1 MKTKLLF
8 CIFLLFSLIFLAACS
23 LPFSGLI
30 VNTVPSA
37 EPLAV
42 PTSQQTPEPTPSPT
56 PTPTPQPY
64 PNGFDICGRH
74 YEITASELDLS
85 GITDTRDI
93 NIFREIIPFAENLQT
108 IQLGSESGTPV
119 SWEVISQLQE
129 IAPDL
134 HYVYSFSLYGEPM
147 TLDTEYID
155 LRKIS
160 VSDDGASVISALPC
174 MKKCKTLDMDS
185 CGVDNEH
192 MAAIRDAFPHVKVIW
207 RVRFSTLDYS
217 VRTDVKTILASLTG
231 EGPYAG
237 ITTEESAL
245 PLTYCTEVI
254 NLDLGHNNNMRTLS
268 FLRYMPNLEV
278 FITYNNFLRDVDD
291 LSYCKKLR
299 YLELYGSS
307 MYNIN
312 SIAELDELTDLQLSF
327 CYNLEDISP
336 IVPADKVPKLRRLFL
351 TPDCIPE
358 EQIEAF
364 KATLEELAFADVL
377 LHVIDLSSPE
387 WEEQAWVVDDLIRQL
402 GAEQTPCIRVFNK
415 CDAYMGILPH
425 GENIICV
432 SAKTREGL
440 PALTALI
447 SKLVDRGRHHVH
459 LMVPYSDAGLTD
471 MLNREAI
478 IERQEYT
485 ENGIEIDAIVPS
497 EIFGKVRPFIPGWQE
512 PHEAWEL

>member
-37 EPLAV
+37 EPMAV
-42 PTSQQTPEPTPSPT
+42 PTSQQTPEPTPAPT

-268 FLRYMPNLEV
+268 FLH
-278 FITYNNFLRDVDD
+278 
-291 LSYCKKLR
+291 
-299 YLELYGSS
+299 
-307 MYNIN
+307 
-312 SIAELDELTDLQLSF
+312 AES
-327 CYNLEDISP
+327 
-336 IVPADKVPKLRRLFL
+336 
-351 TPDCIPE
+351 
-358 EQIEAF
+358 
-364 KATLEELAFADVL
+364 
-377 LHVIDLSSPE
+377 
-387 WEEQAWVVDDLIRQL
+387 
-402 GAEQTPCIRVFNK
+402 
-415 CDAYMGILPH
+415 
-425 GENIICV
+425 
-432 SAKTREGL
+432 
-440 PALTALI
+440 
-447 SKLVDRGRHHVH
+447 
-459 LMVPYSDAGLTD
+459 
-471 MLNREAI
+471 
-478 IERQEYT
+478 
-485 ENGIEIDAIVPS
+485 
-497 EIFGKVRPFIPGWQE
+497 
-512 PHEAWEL
+512 

>member
-56 PTPTPQPY
+56 PPPTPQPY

-364 KATLEELAFADVL
+364 KANHPNCLVNTTDNSSDLYWRSNRPNDYAATEEDLAPAYRRIREIFHYSAVNL
-377 LHVIDLSSPE
+377 GAYSLSSNDPYY
-387 WEEQAWVVDDLIRQL
+387 
-402 GAEQTPCIRVFNK
+402 TT
-415 CDAYMGILPH
+415 PH
-425 GENIICV
+425 GQPVTGEQV
-432 SAKTREGL
+432 EWFYGETHFDPYGL
-440 PALTALI
+440 
-447 SKLVDRGRHHVH
+447 G
-459 LMVPYSDAGLTD
+459 
-471 MLNREAI
+471 
-478 IERQEYT
+478 
-485 ENGIEIDAIVPS
+485 
-497 EIFGKVRPFIPGWQE
+497 
-512 PHEAWEL
+512 